1 MFDNINAVPQAV
13 NAARTRMNENP
24 DRYSRYTRLKFDRP
38 HPRVLRITLHS
49 PLKMGAMD
57 AAMHR
62 EVSEIWADVDAD
74 PTVNAVIVTGDGK
87 SFSAGGDLHH
97 ERKVCDDYALRM
109 QAMAESRKL
118 VYGMLDCRKPI
129 VAAAR
134 GWAVGAGLALLILAD
149 VSIASKTA
157 MFSDGHLKIGV
168 AAGDHASIVW
178 PLLCGMAKAK
188 YYLLT
193 ADNFSGEEAERMNLV
208 SMALDDERV
217 EGRAVEVAARLAES
231 APAGVRWTKQTLNHW
246 IRQAA
251 PIFDASLALEFI
263 GFAGPEGT
271 EGIDAFLQK
280 RRPAFNPDTSV

>member
-1 MFDNINAVPQAV
+1 MSDS
-13 NAARTRMNENP
+13 P
-24 DRYSRYTRLKFDRP
+24 DRYARYTRLNFDRP
-38 HPRVLRITLHS
+38 HPRVLRITLNS

-57 AAMHR
+57 SQMHR

-74 PTVNAVIVTGDGK
+74 DSVSAVIVTGEGK

-97 ERKVCDDYALRM
+97 ERKVCEDYGLRM
-109 QAMAESRKL
+109 QAMSESRKL

-129 VAAAR
+129 VCAAR
-134 GWAVGAGLALLILAD
+134 GWAVGAGLALLILSD

-157 MFSDGHLKIGV
+157 MFCDGHLKIGV

-193 ADNFSGEEAERMNLV
+193 AENFSGEEAERMNLI
-208 SMALDDERV
+208 SLALDDDQV
-217 EGRAVEVAARLAES
+217 EGRAVEVACRLAEG
-231 APAGVRWTKQTLNHW
+231 APAALRWTKTMLNHW
-246 IRQAA
+246 IRQAG

-263 GFAGPEGT
+263 GFAGPEGM

-280 RRPAFNPDTSV
+280 RRASFHPGTPV